1 MSRLTG
7 LDAYGEL
14 VVNEAEWLFGTKGYI
29 DKDEMY
35 KIMMHLAEKLQTYED
50 LEDDERLI
58 KLPCKLGTK
67 VYSVLFINDY
77 GEVGD
82 KTIRDYYIKEVNFD
96 IYKLNDI
103 GKTVFLTKEEAE
115 NYINHQELNVNNSKE
130 WTELEPTKEWDGIS
144 L

>member
-14 VVNEAEWLFGTKGYI
+14 VVNEEEWLIGTKGYI

-58 KLPCKLGTK
+58 KLPCRLGTK

-82 KTIRDYYIKEVNFD
+82 KAIRNYYIKEVNFD

-115 NYINHQELNVNNSKE
+115 NYIKSMK
-130 WTELEPTKEWDGIS
+130 
-144 L
+144 